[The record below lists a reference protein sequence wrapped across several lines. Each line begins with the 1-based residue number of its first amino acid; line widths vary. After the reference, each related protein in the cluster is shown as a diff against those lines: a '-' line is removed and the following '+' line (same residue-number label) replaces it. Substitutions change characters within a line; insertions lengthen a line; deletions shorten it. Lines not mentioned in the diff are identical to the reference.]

1 MLVCQQSVPLNLGRQ
16 YFCGKILN
24 LLVKDVKI
32 INNGCWCHFLM
43 GQENIWFLGEKYGNF
58 RVE

>member
-1 MLVCQQSVPLNLGRQ
+1 MGLPLNLGRQ

-32 INNGCWCHFLM
+32 IDNGCWCHFLM